1 MNSLDY
7 RLLRYLL
14 ANGTSD
20 LDELAE
26 SENVSTRTMQKYIHE
41 LGESLGD
48 AAEIRINKNGY
59 FLHILDYRQF
69 SLIQSGVFKQNIDNN
84 DKQKRQAE
92 ILFRLIKERQFIPMD
107 EIADQLTVSRGTLLK
122 DLEACRAWLKNYD
135 LQIEGATSR
144 GVKLQVGSTVDL
156 TMLIYNHL
164 FDYVQ
169 SRIFTDKTLVASVV
183 SRLNS
188 AKIKTSTTQI
198 FEKIMQIIVFLKKHH
213 YVFSGDRKSVV

>member
-135 LQIEGATSR
+135 LQIEGATSWIE
-144 GVKLQVGSTVDL
+144 VN
-156 TMLIYNHL
+156 I
-164 FDYVQ
+164 
-169 SRIFTDKTLVASVV
+169 
-183 SRLNS
+183 
-188 AKIKTSTTQI
+188 
-198 FEKIMQIIVFLKKHH
+198 
-213 YVFSGDRKSVV
+213 